1 MDILVA
7 ILIIAAIAAVAFVVL
22 RRKPGGLA
30 GAGRPHAS
38 PLGRPGR
45 VSRRSDPMA
54 AAVAEHARATH
65 PADVVAAEQ
74 QLRAQARSVAAGLN
88 GSAAAA
94 HADPAYGQPA
104 PYAGPAHAQ
113 PVPGPDYD
121 GAAYAPAPGP
131 AATGA
136 GYYGAA
142 SAAASSDPNLDRDF
156 DPATG
161 ERIDGHEDPADDPR
175 LNDSRYD
182 GRLAADYVD
191 PRQDDRYR

>member
-22 RRKPGGLA
+22 RRKPGAVA

-54 AAVAEHARATH
+54 AAVAEHAQATH

-104 PYAGPAHAQ
+104 SYADP
-113 PVPGPDYD
+113 
-121 GAAYAPAPGP
+121 AYAQPAPGP
-131 AATGA
+131 TYDGTAHGPAAAGG
-136 GYYGAA
+136 GYYAPA

-161 ERIDGHEDPADDPR
+161 ERIDGHEDPANDPR

-191 PRQDDRYR
+191 PRQDDGYR

>member
-22 RRKPGGLA
+22 RRKPDGVA

-38 PLGRPGR
+38 ALGRPGR
-45 VSRRSDPMA
+45 VSRRADPMA
-54 AAVAEHARATH
+54 AAVADHARATH

-74 QLRAQARSVAAGLN
+74 ELRAQARSVAAGLN
-88 GSAAAA
+88 GSAAGA
-94 HADPAYGQPA
+94 PAYGQPA
-104 PYAGPAHAQ
+104 PYADPAHAG
-113 PVPGPDYD
+113 PGLDYD
-121 GAAYAPAPGP
+121 GGAYAPPPGP
-131 AATGA
+131 AAAGG
-136 GYYGAA
+136 GYYASA
-142 SAAASSDPNLDRDF
+142 SAAASPDPNLDREF

-161 ERIDGHEDPADDPR
+161 ERIDGHEDPASDPR